1 MRSLLKIA
9 LGIAAL
15 VVAFGAGWLVA
26 ITGTGQAIPLE
37 SLSELERGF
46 AERMQ
51 NVVLTGHYTL
61 KGRERRDDKP
71 ERYEITR
78 VAKVGEH
85 RWRFDVHMTYGS
97 VDMTLPVVVP
107 IRWAGDTPIVTI
119 TDMVIP
125 GLDGTFTARVMFYA
139 ERYAGSWQHGE
150 YGGLMYGTIAPLSD
164 YDEFTLVVAPSLEE
178 SVARATDPHSPWPK
192 CLRDLASCPKIQTSS
207 GLARRDVSD

>member
-1 MRSLLKIA
+1 M
-9 LGIAAL
+9 
-15 VVAFGAGWLVA
+15 AFGAGWLVA

-119 TDMVIP
+119 TDIGHPRARRYLHGAGHV
-125 GLDGTFTARVMFYA
+125 LRGTVRWQLAARRVRWAHVRHDRAA
-139 ERYAGSWQHGE
+139 ER
-150 YGGLMYGTIAPLSD
+150 
-164 YDEFTLVVAPSLEE
+164 
-178 SVARATDPHSPWPK
+178 
-192 CLRDLASCPKIQTSS
+192 LR
-207 GLARRDVSD
+207 

>member
-15 VVAFGAGWLVA
+15 VVAFGAGWLVT

-61 KGRERRDDKP
+61 KGRKRRDDKP

-139 ERYAGSWQHGE
+139 ERYAGSWQHVE

-164 YDEFTLVVAPSLEE
+164 
-178 SVARATDPHSPWPK
+178 
-192 CLRDLASCPKIQTSS
+192 
-207 GLARRDVSD
+207 

>member
-97 VDMTLPVVVP
+97 VDVTLPVVVP
-107 IRWAGDTPIVTI
+107 IQWAGDTPIVTI
-119 TDMVIP
+119 TDMAIP
-125 GLDGTFTARVMFYA
+125 GLDGTFTARVFFY
-139 ERYAGSWQHGE
+139 EDRYGGSWEHNMERGVF
-150 YGGLMYGTIAPLSD
+150 GGLMYGHIEPMTA
-164 YDEFTLVVAPSLEE
+164 
-178 SVARATDPHSPWPK
+178 
-192 CLRDLASCPKIQTSS
+192 
-207 GLARRDVSD
+207 G

>member
-107 IRWAGDTPIVTI
+107 IRWAGDTPIVTLR
-119 TDMVIP
+119 TWSSQGSTVP
-125 GLDGTFTARVMFYA
+125 SRRGSCFTRNGTLAAGSTASTVGSCTAR
-139 ERYAGSWQHGE
+139 S
-150 YGGLMYGTIAPLSD
+150 
-164 YDEFTLVVAPSLEE
+164 
-178 SVARATDPHSPWPK
+178 
-192 CLRDLASCPKIQTSS
+192 
-207 GLARRDVSD
+207 RR

>member
-61 KGRERRDDKP
+61 KGRERRDDNQQVTFLGQKRRINGIS
-71 ERYEITR
+71 E
-78 VAKVGEH
+78 
-85 RWRFDVHMTYGS
+85 
-97 VDMTLPVVVP
+97 LPAFMQQ
-107 IRWAGDTPIVTI
+107 R
-119 TDMVIP
+119 
-125 GLDGTFTARVMFYA
+125 R
-139 ERYAGSWQHGE
+139 
-150 YGGLMYGTIAPLSD
+150 
-164 YDEFTLVVAPSLEE
+164 
-178 SVARATDPHSPWPK
+178 
-192 CLRDLASCPKIQTSS
+192 S
-207 GLARRDVSD
+207 GH

>member
-15 VVAFGAGWLVA
+15 VVAFGAGWLVT

-107 IRWAGDTPIVTI
+107 IRWVLQDRDRARK
-119 TDMVIP
+119 MAEC
-125 GLDGTFTARVMFYA
+125 GLRRAREMTWERSARELVAVYEQVLSGRRPA
-139 ERYAGSWQHGE
+139 EA
-150 YGGLMYGTIAPLSD
+150 
-164 YDEFTLVVAPSLEE
+164 TLQQVEE
-178 SVARATDPHSPWPK
+178 ER
-192 CLRDLASCPKIQTSS
+192 
-207 GLARRDVSD
+207 